1 MEDYANESDDAVEMF
16 MVKQEE
22 RREREGK
29 TMETLEK
36 DNGDLKLMIRQRA
49 AKKDRVQELNDLIKQ
64 DPIAS
69 KATWPESAGTLMFLN
84 ALK

>member
-1 MEDYANESDDAVEMF
+1 
-16 MVKQEE
+16 
-22 RREREGK
+22 
-29 TMETLEK
+29 METLEK